1 MTCWPPSNETVVL
14 YLKGMVRAIG
24 FTISLQ
30 PLPFRIVLRSDC
42 SPKIWTSRARLGCQR
57 ACGEQDRNFD
67 LNVCIP
73 LLLMNGVIEREGSVA
88 RFAQ

>member
-1 MTCWPPSNETVVL
+1 MTFWPPSNETVVL
-14 YLKGMVRAIG
+14 YRKGMVRAIG
-24 FTISLQ
+24 FTISHQ
-30 PLPFRIVLRSDC
+30 PLPLDRPAQRAVS
-42 SPKIWTSRARLGCQR
+42 KIWTTRSRIACQR
-57 ACGEQDRNFD
+57 GSGEHDRNFD